1 MVDSADHDRLDEVKD
16 ELHLILQEDLLRD
29 IPLLI
34 LANKQDTP
42 NAMSANSLV
51 KKLSLLDIRQRQWRK

>member
-1 MVDSADHDRLDEVKD
+1 MVDSSDHDRLDEVKD

-42 NAMSANSLV
+42 NAMSANSLT
-51 KKLSLLDIRQRQWRK
+51 KKLGLLDIHQRQWCK